1 MEYIYEADRIFA
13 LNEKNETIAQVDFP
27 AEGADGVAITRTFVD
42 GSLRGQG
49 VAAELV
55 ERVYDDMKGKRKT
68 IRPVCS
74 YAVKWFAEHP
84 EKSDVLAD
92 AHRD

>member
-1 MEYIYEADRIFA
+1 MDYICEEDRIYA
-13 LNEKNETIAQVDFP
+13 LNDKNETIAEVDFP

-42 GSLRGQG
+42 DSLRGQG

-55 ERVYDDMKGKRKT
+55 ERVYDEMKAKRKT

-74 YAVKWFAEHP
+74 YAVKWFAERP
-84 EKSDVLAD
+84 EKSDVLAKD
-92 AHRD
+92 RRD

>member
-1 MEYIYEADRIFA
+1 MEYIHEADRIYA
-13 LNEKNETIAQVDFP
+13 LDDKGETIAQIDFP
-27 AEGADGVAITRTFVD
+27 AAGADGVAITRTFVD

-55 ERVYDDMKGKRKT
+55 ERVYRDMKEKRKT

-74 YAVKWFAEHP
+74 YAVRWFAEHP
-84 EKSDVLAD
+84 EKGDVLAE
-92 AHRD
+92 

>member
-1 MEYIYEADRIFA
+1 MEYIHEADRIYA
-13 LNEKNETIAQVDFP
+13 LNEKNETVAQVDFP
-27 AEGADGVAITRTFVD
+27 AAGAESVAITRTFVD

-55 ERVYDDMKGKRKT
+55 ERVYNDMKEKDKT

-74 YAVKWFAEHP
+74 YAVKWFAEHQ
-84 EKSDVLAD
+84 EKRDILAPD
-92 AHRD
+92 GN